1 MAKSKC
7 IAKPIAMFFLLYVII
22 HILLNDN
29 INSYSVSKDIVI
41 SVLTGFALSLVN
53 ICILARKKGWHFWY
67 ECLVFWITFAFVQVI
82 SAILF
87 YGYFRSVLSHNN
99 VWYKLAYYFPQMVVV
114 LFTIPGA
121 ILYHLMGYIA
131 TRWLQSKQNT

>member
-7 IAKPIAMFFLLYVII
+7 IAKPVAMFFLLYVII

-29 INSYSVSKDIVI
+29 INSYSVSKDIVK
-41 SVLTGFALSLVN
+41 SLLTGFALSLVN
-53 ICILARKKGWHFWY
+53 FCILARKKSWHFWY

-87 YGYFRSVLSHNN
+87 YGYFRSGLSYNN
-99 VWYKLAYYFPQMVVV
+99 VWY
-114 LFTIPGA
+114 
-121 ILYHLMGYIA
+121 
-131 TRWLQSKQNT
+131 